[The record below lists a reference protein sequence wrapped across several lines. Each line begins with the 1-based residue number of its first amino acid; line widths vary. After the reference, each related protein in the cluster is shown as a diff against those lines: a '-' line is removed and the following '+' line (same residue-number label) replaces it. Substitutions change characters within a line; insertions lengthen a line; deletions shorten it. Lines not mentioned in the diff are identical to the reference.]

1 MRMNEERRSTRDSKR
16 PHGIAPDASPATDP
30 MDRFLTQ
37 MLHID
42 QMRTERDEK
51 RQAAEQTRREEQD
64 ARMHQRQTE
73 QDQRMAQIMADM
85 YGHMDRPPR
94 PVDGPPCGPNLSL
107 QKFQEGTDDM
117 GAFLDTFEATATAG
131 RWPRDQ
137 WPLFLRGSL
146 SGAGLTAVAAMT
158 AARQA
163 DYDAVKDEL
172 LREYHISTE
181 TFRKRVFDTPFDS
194 AHPDGWLSH
203 HRQNFQLWIASSPLG
218 VEATVLMEI
227 TLKRLPKWLEAQ
239 IRNLNPRSYDEM
251 AEAIVRHLDNQ
262 RPNGKER
269 PRQETPF
276 RPTPV
281 ERGPRKQ
288 GGERSQWSSGPSG
301 GQPLAR
307 DRSQIECFRCGR
319 RGHMRKDCHVKMESA
334 NLGWTMPGPADRP
347 KWTREVCVDGR
358 AVLALLDT
366 GCTRS
371 LIHPRCVDHKNRL
384 GWKIPYRTA
393 SSKRVWFPAASILL
407 EIENQSHEMAVGVS
421 SHLTKGVD
429 MLLGQDVP
437 KFHDLLKAALAHE
450 SIAETVHLEITD
462 PEQTESNVVMV
473 TTRATKRKEDEERQE
488 TKSTQEREESL
499 SHGLEEQ
506 GLGQIFD
513 FDDDVFVLPAQ
524 NKPKEGPAEQQT
536 HLEQISPH
544 QLRSLQLADPTLENW
559 RSQADGDGGEE
570 FCWKDGVL
578 YRKPYGGGKENLL
591 VVPKCCREEVLR
603 LVHCSPMAGHFG
615 ETRTLDTLR
624 RMVVWP
630 RMTMDLKEVCQACPT
645 CQLAAPATLK
655 RAPLHPLP
663 IIRTPF
669 DRIAMDIFGPLRRT
683 RSGNKYV
690 LVIMDYATKWPE
702 AFPLRNIT
710 SETIIEC
717 LIEVTSRLGV
727 PKEVLSDNGTNF
739 VSTMMRQFCD

>member
-1 MRMNEERRSTRDSKR
+1 
-16 PHGIAPDASPATDP
+16 
-30 MDRFLTQ
+30 
-37 MLHID
+37 
-42 QMRTERDEK
+42 
-51 RQAAEQTRREEQD
+51 
-64 ARMHQRQTE
+64 
-73 QDQRMAQIMADM
+73 
-85 YGHMDRPPR
+85 
-94 PVDGPPCGPNLSL
+94 
-107 QKFQEGTDDM
+107 
-117 GAFLDTFEATATAG
+117 
-131 RWPRDQ
+131 
-137 WPLFLRGSL
+137 
-146 SGAGLTAVAAMT
+146 
-158 AARQA
+158 
-163 DYDAVKDEL
+163 
-172 LREYHISTE
+172 
-181 TFRKRVFDTPFDS
+181 
-194 AHPDGWLSH
+194 
-203 HRQNFQLWIASSPLG
+203 
-218 VEATVLMEI
+218 
-227 TLKRLPKWLEAQ
+227 
-239 IRNLNPRSYDEM
+239 M

-262 RPNGKER
+262 RPNGKEWEW

-276 RPTPV
+276 LPTPV

-288 GGERSQWSSGPSG
+288 GGERSKWSSGPSG
-301 GQPLAR
+301 SQRLAR

-319 RGHMRKDCHVKMESA
+319 RGHMQKDCHVKMESA
-334 NLGWTMPGPADRP
+334 NLGWTMPVPVHRP

-371 LIHPRCVDHKNRL
+371 LIHRRCEDRKNRL

-393 SSKRVWFPAASILL
+393 SSKRVWFPATRILL

-421 SHLTKGVD
+421 PHLTKRVD

-437 KFHDLLKAALAHE
+437 KFHGLLKAVLAYE
-450 SIAETVHLEITD
+450 SNAETVHLEITD
-462 PEQTESNVVMV
+462 PEQTESDVAMV
-473 TTRATKRKEDEERQE
+473 TTRATKRKEEEERHE
-488 TKSTQEREESL
+488 TESTQEREESL

-513 FDDDVFVLPAQ
+513 FDDYVFVLPTQ

-536 HLEQISPH
+536 HQEQISPH
-544 QLRSLQLADPTLENW
+544 QLCFLQLADPTLENW
-559 RSQADGDGGEE
+559 ISQADGDGGEE

-578 YRKPYGGGKENLL
+578 YRKPYVGGKKKLL

-603 LVHCSPMAGHFG
+603 LVHCSPTAGDFG

-624 RMVVWP
+624 RRVVWP
-630 RMTMDLKEVCQACPT
+630 RMTMDVKEMYQACPT

-655 RAPLHPLP
+655 RAPLHHLP

-702 AFPLRNIT
+702 AFPLRNII

-717 LIEVTSRLGV
+717 LIEVTTRLGV
-727 PKEVLSDNGTNF
+727 PKEVLSD
-739 VSTMMRQFCD
+739 